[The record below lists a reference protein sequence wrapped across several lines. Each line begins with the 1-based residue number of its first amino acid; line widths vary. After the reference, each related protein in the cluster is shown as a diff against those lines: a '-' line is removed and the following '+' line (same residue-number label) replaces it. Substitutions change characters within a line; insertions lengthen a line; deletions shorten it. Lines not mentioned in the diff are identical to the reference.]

1 MLMNFILLTKTK
13 ILSIF
18 INLISPTNLHNYS
31 KFLQIKN
38 IWTNIKLDKIDG
50 DYIEFGIFKGKSLYH
65 SYKTYK
71 KIFQSN
77 EINFYGL
84 DSFDGFPI
92 ENHHFYRKE
101 NFKTSYEKVSRQFK
115 KYRNIKIFKGF
126 FEEVVSAKELEELKK
141 ISFAF
146 IDCDIYESSQVAFK
160 YLKPRMAQGGFIMI
174 DDFTSIDENQNTIMK
189 AFFEVFELNKEVHS
203 YSQYSNGQVF
213 RFIT

>member
-1 MLMNFILLTKTK
+1 MNIILFLKTK
-13 ILSIF
+13 ILSF
-18 INLISPTNLHNYS
+18 LINFTNPTNTHNYY

-38 IWTNIKLDKIDG
+38 IWVNINLDNIEG

-65 SYKTYK
+65 SYKSYK
-71 KIFQSN
+71 KVCN
-77 EINFYGL
+77 LDGVTFYGL
-84 DSFDGFPI
+84 DSFDGFPN
-92 ENHHFYRKE
+92 ENHHFYRRE
-101 NFKTSYEKVSRQFK
+101 NFKTSYEKVFRQFK

-126 FEEVVSAKELEELKK
+126 FDEVISVKELDELKK

-174 DDFTSIDENQNTIMK
+174 DDFTSIDANKNTIMK

-203 YSQYSNGQVF
+203 YSQYSNGKVF

>member
-1 MLMNFILLTKTK
+1 MNIILFLKTK
-13 ILSIF
+13 ILSF
-18 INLISPTNLHNYS
+18 LINFTNPTNTHNYY

-38 IWTNIKLDKIDG
+38 IWVNINLDNIEG

-65 SYKTYK
+65 SYKSYK
-71 KIFQSN
+71 KVCN
-77 EINFYGL
+77 LDGVTFYGL
-84 DSFDGFPI
+84 DSFDGFPN
-92 ENHHFYRKE
+92 ENHHFYRRE
-101 NFKTSYEKVSRQFK
+101 NFKTSYEKVFRQFK

-126 FEEVVSAKELEELKK
+126 FDEVISVKELDELKK

-174 DDFTSIDENQNTIMK
+174 DDFTSIDENKNTIMK

-203 YSQYSNGQVF
+203 YSQYSNGKVF